1 MKCGLGRMCAFMNKC
16 ILLLAYLRMLGIG
29 GLEKFGEFNRSV
41 VQHCL
46 WPYFY
51 GSVCALA
58 VEMLG
63 MHAQ

>member
-1 MKCGLGRMCAFMNKC
+1 MNKC

-58 VEMLG
+58 VNAWNACPMK
-63 MHAQ
+63 HVHTCAPY